1 MSTKT
6 IYKRIA
12 LVAVTAL
19 GAGVLSV
26 APASAV
32 ITSFYVHSKSASG
45 GVVECAQTL
54 TSSASTTITSGGGA
68 CLSDALTPA
77 GTGIWTDED
86 GFIGAIVT
94 NTTPAGGTAAT
105 IAAASPTQAAAA
117 ASWYKG
123 TIATTTVASGVVAD
137 AISGMTVTAGAAGA
151 FNLRGNDVATVNGAA
166 KAAIGGQIISSATNT
181 TRTTDDGIILPF
193 TAPIAAGV
201 YNVVITVKDAANY
214 AATDPTINF
223 TLTVVAAS
231 TLDLGL
237 STAFMTGRTDGAN
250 ASSTTNAVARTGV
263 KTAGTAISQIKVTLL
278 KSDGTADTSTH
289 RIDATVV
296 GVGYVAAN
304 TTANTDPNSTARA
317 ANDSTGA
324 SVRYVHIEAD
334 GTAGTGTVTV
344 TVTHAV
350 TGVRSTLGTFSYTT
364 YDDVA
369 KLEVSTTNFT
379 IGLAGGDSTGQAAAA
394 RTLAGNVKGALDD
407 TTTAPA
413 FVVKATDANGRVAN
427 ATAAPTIVS
436 SATTVVASGTCVL
449 DDGATAGASSGTGV
463 GFYNCAFTTAATSKS
478 GDKATLTIRI
488 VDPADATK
496 FITTTIA
503 VTVGGSIST
512 ETLAFNKTTYAPG
525 EGMVI
530 TRTAKDASSNPVAD
544 GSASPAIT
552 FSTTVGGT
560 TPAAGFYVGGVSAS
574 SSATANPT
582 VFAPVTSGAF
592 QALMTSG
599 NATASKLSASATVG
613 ASADMAAITTLINSL
628 VAKINALN
636 KLVIKIQKKVR
647 A

>member
-1 MSTKT
+1 VKT
-6 IYKRIA
+6 ISLKK
-12 LVAVTAL
+12 VAVVAVASL
-19 GAGVLSV
+19 GFGLLSV
-26 APASAV
+26 VPASAV

-54 TSSASTTITSGGGA
+54 TSSASTTITSGGGV

-86 GFIGAIVT
+86 GFIGAIVS
-94 NTTPAGGTAAT
+94 NTTAGGGTVAT

-166 KAAIGGQIISSATNT
+166 KASIGGQIISSATNT

-193 TAPIAAGV
+193 TAPITAGV

-237 STAFMTGRTDGAN
+237 STAFMTGRTNGSD

-304 TTANTDPNSTARA
+304 TTANTDPNSTSRA

-350 TGVRSTLGTFSYTT
+350 TGVRSTLGTFNYTT

-369 KLEVSTTNFT
+369 KLEVSTKNFT
-379 IGLAGGDSTGQAAAA
+379 IGLAGGDSTGQADASRTAADN
-394 RTLAGNVKGALDD
+394 LKGALDD
-407 TTTAPA
+407 TTSVPA
-413 FVVKATDANGRVAN
+413 FIVKATDANGRVAN
-427 ATAAPTIVS
+427 AASAPTIVS

-449 DDGATAGASSGTGV
+449 DDGAVSGSSSGTGV
-463 GFYNCAFTTAATSKS
+463 GFYNCAFTTAASSKS

-496 FITTTIA
+496 FITTTID

-512 ETLAFNKTTYAPG
+512 ETLAFDKASYSSG
-525 EGMVI
+525 EAMVI
-530 TRTAKDASSNPVAD
+530 TRTAKDSAGNSVAD
-544 GSASPAIT
+544 GSASPAVT
-552 FSTTVGGT
+552 FSKAVGGT
-560 TPAAGFYVGGVSAS
+560 APVAGFYVGGVSAS
-574 SSATANPT
+574 STSATTAT
-582 VFAPVTSGAF
+582 VFAPATSGAI

-599 NATASKLSASATVG
+599 NAAATKLSASATV
-613 ASADMAAITTLINSL
+613 ADANAGLLTQIDALNAKVVALNALI
-628 VAKINALN
+628 AKIMK
-636 KLVIKIQKKVR
+636 KLGVK
-647 A
+647 